1 MMDGWLVGA
10 STLKKL
16 GMRGFARFF
25 YIVALMSIVV
35 ITDEMSEGLVTCG
48 DCYAGQQCAHRK
60 VGNLGP

>member
-25 YIVALMSIVV
+25 YIVALMSI
-35 ITDEMSEGLVTCG
+35 LVTCG
-48 DCYAGQQCAHRK
+48 EATQVQWIIIFLLLLRK
-60 VGNLGP
+60 SQFFDY